1 MLGMPTDV
9 YLTGS
14 MMFWMPIVIA
24 IAIPIKAYIILP
36 LLQDLGIL
44 SINEVLIKLA
54 SKLNMNV
61 TTFC

>member
-24 IAIPIKAYIILP
+24 IGTPISAYIVLP
-36 LLQDLGIL
+36 LLQELGIL
-44 SINEVLIKLA
+44 SVNEVMAWILPK
-54 SKLNMNV
+54 
-61 TTFC
+61 